1 MPAQFDHVECGI
13 YFVGVM
19 ELTAVLFLRWLQ
31 WRSRLTDLG
40 VNRVPC
46 VPTARTMWGL
56 GWLLFIVLT
65 MPNPPRAG
73 QFHQRASLMLAMSAV
88 FGACLILLSRREARE
103 EPELE
108 AHAVSHGLLRSR
120 VEALASKAG
129 TLSLNEWSSRVVI
142 FSLYVLPAGFRAWT
156 VTQNGRNVL
165 LLRHFLEQM
174 SRAEIDA
181 LVARQLA
188 RQQRRYYLPP
198 VLAVFACSL
207 VAVGALEWLGMGLR
221 DRWLVL
227 LLLLAMEVSALWLFS
242 SHALH
247 SADVRAIKL
256 TGSAEPLISA
266 IAELS
271 RESDSKLDLGMIER
285 LARKTGVT
293 SDRLQNLIKEQPRPA
308 EDRYILSSD

>member
-1 MPAQFDHVECGI
+1 
-13 YFVGVM
+13 
-19 ELTAVLFLRWLQ
+19 
-31 WRSRLTDLG
+31 
-40 VNRVPC
+40 
-46 VPTARTMWGL
+46 
-56 GWLLFIVLT
+56 
-65 MPNPPRAG
+65 
-73 QFHQRASLMLAMSAV
+73 
-88 FGACLILLSRREARE
+88 
-103 EPELE
+103 
-108 AHAVSHGLLRSR
+108 
-120 VEALASKAG
+120 
-129 TLSLNEWSSRVVI
+129 
-142 FSLYVLPAGFRAWT
+142 
-156 VTQNGRNVL
+156 
-165 LLRHFLEQM
+165 M
-174 SRAEIDA
+174 SRAGIDA